1 MSARAPPS
9 GGRPD
14 MPQERTFV
22 SSDEYDM
29 VVVASGHMTDKAD
42 RKRERFPE
50 AIQTAVAAAI
60 ARVLDRWRVG
70 SCSLCVSGAARGAD
84 IIVAEQCLARGA
96 VVRLLVALPE
106 SDFLERSV
114 RSPGTDWAARY
125 EALRER
131 VDTRFQA
138 EELGP
143 PAPGENAFARNN
155 AWVLSEAEA
164 AAGGRA
170 PVRALVVWDGAD
182 AGRVGGTA
190 DFARQAEAVGA
201 EVAVISPHEAAERSG
216 DVVR

>member
-1 MSARAPPS
+1 MSTGAPPS
-9 GGRPD
+9 GGDGIRPGV
-14 MPQERTFV
+14 RALV
-22 SSDEYDM
+22 SSDEYDV
-29 VVVASGHMTDKAD
+29 VVVAGGHMTDKANRED
-42 RKRERFPE
+42 ERFPE
-50 AIQTAVAAAI
+50 AFAAAVAAAI

-143 PAPGENAFARNN
+143 PAPGEKEFARNN

-182 AGRVGGTA
+182 AGRVGGT
-190 DFARQAEAVGA
+190 
-201 EVAVISPHEAAERSG
+201 
-216 DVVR
+216 